1 MANTEDYLITT
12 IDNPYNPWTNWDQW
26 YAYDEIAGY
35 HTCSYLDR
43 VMSTS
48 DQLSDEEYNKEYDE
62 AVDEIIR
69 YDITNK
75 YAKIAQNDPTP
86 MSLQ

>member
-1 MANTEDYLITT
+1 MMANTEDYLITT

-75 YAKIAQNDPTP
+75 YAKIAQCNAI
-86 MSLQ
+86 